1 MPIPHLSETTLRRQA
16 TAQSFE
22 RGEDYYQSGAVGR
35 LQQRGNTLQA
45 EVEGSEVEP
54 YTVCLT
60 FDDSGVTAADCSCP
74 YDYGGWCKHIVATAL
89 ACLREPESIEERPT
103 LEALLE
109 RLDLPQTRDLVQ
121 ELIAEQPRLM
131 EIVDDYV
138 QKLAEPAP
146 SPQPATPARRS
157 SIDPASY
164 RRAVQQILRGAVR
177 DWESG
182 RDDDSIQYDL
192 QALIDKA
199 QDFTE
204 HGDSPNALVALEA
217 ITRACVDHWDEVAEY
232 GAESDD
238 VVAALDQAWTEAILS
253 TDLASKEKTALQ
265 QHLTDWQDELGG
277 SFAMSREALRQGWDD
292 PALQRVLQGHT
303 TESGAWDAEAP
314 DFADDLARIRLKIL
328 DRQQRYQEYLHL
340 AEAESQSEQYLTML
354 ARLGRV
360 EDAMEAAKT
369 HLDSLETAFAL
380 ARALRDKEALA
391 PALAIA
397 QTGLNLPGPP
407 HRQYELAVWTSELA
421 EGLGDSQKALTARIA
436 AFKVRPSLGDY
447 QKALKL
453 AGAGEPTVRAE
464 LLQVLRQHQGW
475 DSASAKVDIFLQEE
489 LLDDAIAA
497 VKDLGYYQA
506 DLVKQV
512 MAAVLN
518 QRPDW
523 VIENAARRAEE
534 IMDAA
539 RSNAYHHAVE
549 WLQQA
554 RAAYLASGRQA
565 AWQAYRTRL
574 MQLHAR
580 KYKLVGMLKQRELA

>member
-1 MPIPHLSETTLRRQA
+1 MPIPHLNETTLRRQA

-157 SIDPASY
+157 SVDPASY

-265 QHLTDWQDELGG
+265 KHLTDWQDELGG
-277 SFAMSREALRQGWDD
+277 SFAMSREALRQGWDY
-292 PALQRVLQGHT
+292 PPLRRVLQGQI
-303 TESGAWDAEAP
+303 TESGAWDVEAP

-328 DRQQRYQEYLHL
+328 DRQQRHQEYLYL

-391 PALAIA
+391 EALAIA

-421 EGLGDSQKALTARIA
+421 EGLGDSQKALAARIA
-436 AFKVRPSLGDY
+436 AFKVRPSSGDY

-475 DSASAKVDIFLQEE
+475 DSASAKVDVFLQEE

>member
-1 MPIPHLSETTLRRQA
+1 M
-16 TAQSFE
+16 
-22 RGEDYYQSGAVGR
+22 
-35 LQQRGNTLQA
+35 
-45 EVEGSEVEP
+45 
-54 YTVCLT
+54 
-60 FDDSGVTAADCSCP
+60 
-74 YDYGGWCKHIVATAL
+74 
-89 ACLREPESIEERPT
+89 
-103 LEALLE
+103 
-109 RLDLPQTRDLVQ
+109 
-121 ELIAEQPRLM
+121 
-131 EIVDDYV
+131 
-138 QKLAEPAP
+138 
-146 SPQPATPARRS
+146 
-157 SIDPASY
+157 
-164 RRAVQQILRGAVR
+164 QQILRGAVR

>member
-1 MPIPHLSETTLRRQA
+1 MPIPHLNETTLRRQA
-16 TAQSFE
+16 TPQSFE

-54 YTVCLT
+54 YVVCLT
-60 FDDSGVTAADCSCP
+60 FDDSGVTDADCSCP

-109 RLDLPQTRDLVQ
+109 HLDLPQTRDLIQ

-138 QKLAEPAP
+138 QRLVEPTP
-146 SPQPATPARRS
+146 SPQPAAPLRRTQ
-157 SIDPASY
+157 IDPASY

-192 QALIDKA
+192 QALIGKA

-217 ITRACVDHWDEVAEY
+217 ITGACADHWDEVEEY
-232 GAESDD
+232 GADSDE
-238 VVAALDQAWTEAILS
+238 VVADLNQAWTEAILN
-253 TDLASKEKTALQ
+253 TDLTPKEKVVLQ

-277 SFAMSREALRQGWDD
+277 SFAMSLEALRQGWDD
-292 PALQRVLQGHT
+292 PPLRRVLQGHI

-314 DFADDLARIRLKIL
+314 DYADDLARIRLKIL
-328 DRQQRYQEYLHL
+328 DRQQRHQEYLHL

-354 ARLGRV
+354 VRLGRV
-360 EDAMEAAKT
+360 EDAMKAAEI
-369 HLDSLETAFAL
+369 HLGSLEIAFSL
-380 ARALRDKEALA
+380 ARALWEQGALA
-391 PALAIA
+391 QALAIA

-421 EGLGDSQKALTARIA
+421 EGLGDGQAALAARIA
-436 AFKVRPSLGDY
+436 AFKARPSLGDY
-447 QKALKL
+447 QKALEL
-453 AGAGEPTVRAE
+453 ADTAKATVQAE
-464 LLQVLRQHQGW
+464 LLQLLRRHQGW
-475 DSASAKVDIFLQEE
+475 DSDSAKVDIFLQEG

-506 DLVKQV
+506 DLVKRV
-512 MAAVLN
+512 MAAAFN
-518 QRPDW
+518 QRPD
-523 VIENAARRAEE
+523 
-534 IMDAA
+534 
-539 RSNAYHHAVE
+539 
-549 WLQQA
+549 
-554 RAAYLASGRQA
+554 
-565 AWQAYRTRL
+565 
-574 MQLHAR
+574 
-580 KYKLVGMLKQRELA
+580 